1 VGVSVAIR
9 LKLFELFLRQKFLG
23 KGLKDKPLSPQIV
36 SYAVTKAC
44 NLNCAHCH
52 ASAREPLPNELA
64 VEEAKKAISE
74 MESMGTEV
82 IIFSG
87 GEPLLR
93 KDLVLNLTEQCMDLG
108 IIPAML
114 TNGTLLDRKTAWELK
129 ESGMTAVGVPMD
141 FAVPEHH
148 DSFRNT
154 LGSFEGSVKAI
165 KACLDV
171 DLTVL
176 VTTMVLKSNFEEIPK
191 LINFL
196 ANLGVEQVVF
206 YDFIPV
212 GRGKDLK
219 DLMLS
224 VEQRAKL
231 LDYIYKIQEEKE
243 MFFLISGGE
252 PLYPGAILEIHK
264 AFETSPPNKLLRQFL
279 VAAKVGCHA
288 GIHYFS
294 LRPDGDVYPC
304 PFLQISAGN
313 IREQNLTKIWYTS
326 KIFKELRNRNLLK
339 GKCRECMHRDTC
351 GGCRARAYAQTG
363 DYLESDPICPIG
375 LFSDKRVELA
385 NIECFGLCI
394 G

>member
-1 VGVSVAIR
+1 MDIK
-9 LKLFELFLRQKFLG
+9 LKLFELLFRQKLLG
-23 KGLKDKPLSPQIV
+23 KGLKGRLLTPQIV
-36 SYAVTKAC
+36 SYAVTQAC
-44 NLNCAHCH
+44 NLNCVHCH
-52 ASAREPLPNELA
+52 ASAREPLPDELT
-64 VEEAKKAISE
+64 VEEAKKAIIK
-74 MESMGTEV
+74 MENIGTEV

-93 KDLVLNLTEQCMDLG
+93 KDLILNLTEQCADLG

-114 TNGTLLDRKTAWELK
+114 TNGTLLNHKTAWELK
-129 ESGMTAVGVPMD
+129 ELGMMAVGVPID

-154 LGSFEGSVKAI
+154 TGAFEGSVRAI

-171 DLTVL
+171 DLKVV
-176 VTTMVLKSNFEEIPK
+176 VTTIVLKSNFEEIPK

-196 ANLGVEQVVF
+196 ANLGVEQVVL

-219 DLMLS
+219 ELMIS
-224 VEQRAKL
+224 AEQRAKL
-231 LDYIYKIQEEKE
+231 LEYIYKIQEEKE
-243 MFFLISGGE
+243 IFFLISGGE

-304 PFLQISAGN
+304 PFLQLKAGN
-313 IREQNLTKIWYTS
+313 IREQNLTKIWYNS

-339 GKCRECMHRDTC
+339 GKCRECLHRETC
-351 GGCRARAYAQTG
+351 GGCRARAYTQTG
-363 DYLESDPICPIG
+363 DYLESDPICPIE
-375 LFSDKRVELA
+375 LFSQKHIQLN
-385 NIECFGLCI
+385 NIECFGLCV

>member
-1 VGVSVAIR
+1 MDIK
-9 LKLFELFLRQKFLG
+9 LKLFELLFRQKLLG
-23 KGLKDKPLSPQIV
+23 EGLKGRSLTPQIV

-52 ASAREPLPNELA
+52 ASAREPLPNELT
-64 VEEAKKAISE
+64 VEEAKKVIIE
-74 MESMGTEV
+74 MEGIGTEV

-93 KDLVLNLTEQCMDLG
+93 KDLILNLTVQCADLG
-108 IIPAML
+108 VIPAIL
-114 TNGTLLDRKTAWELK
+114 TNGILLNHKTALELK
-129 ESGMTAVGVPMD
+129 DSGMMAVGVPLD
-141 FAVPEHH
+141 FAVPEHY
-148 DSFRNT
+148 DSFRNAP
-154 LGSFEGSVKAI
+154 GAFEGSVKAI

-171 DLTVL
+171 DLEVA

-196 ANLGVEQVVF
+196 ANLGVEQVVL

-219 DLMLS
+219 ELIIS
-224 VEQRAKL
+224 AEQRAKL

-252 PLYPGAILEIHK
+252 PLYPGAILEMHK

-279 VAAKVGCHA
+279 VAAEVGCHA
-288 GIHYFS
+288 GIYYFS
-294 LRPDGDVYPC
+294 LRPNGDVYPC
-304 PFLQISAGN
+304 PFLQINAGN
-313 IREQNLTKIWYTS
+313 IREQSLTKIWYNS
-326 KIFKELRNRNLLK
+326 EIFKELRNRNLLK
-339 GKCRECMHRDTC
+339 GKCRECVNRETC
-351 GGCRARAYAQTG
+351 GGCRARAYTQKG
-363 DYLESDPICPIG
+363 DYLESDPVCPIE
-375 LFSDKRVELA
+375 LFSGKHIQLN
-385 NIECFGLCI
+385 NIECFGLCV

>member
-1 VGVSVAIR
+1 MDIK
-9 LKLFELFLRQKFLG
+9 LKLFELLFRQKLLG
-23 KGLKDKPLSPQIV
+23 EGLKGRSLTPQIV

-52 ASAREPLPNELA
+52 ASARDPLPNELT
-64 VEEAKKAISE
+64 VEEAKKAIIE
-74 MESMGTEV
+74 MENIGTEV

-93 KDLVLNLTEQCMDLG
+93 KDLILNLTVQCADLG
-108 IIPAML
+108 IIPVML
-114 TNGTLLDRKTAWELK
+114 TNGTLLNHKTALELK
-129 ESGMTAVGVPMD
+129 ESGMMAVGVPID
-141 FAVPEHH
+141 FAVPEHY

-154 LGSFEGSVKAI
+154 LGAFEGSVKAI

-171 DLTVL
+171 DLKVA
-176 VTTMVLKSNFEEIPK
+176 VTTMVMKNNFEEIPK

-219 DLMLS
+219 ELMIS
-224 VEQRAKL
+224 SEQRAKL

-252 PLYPGAILEIHK
+252 PLYPGAILEMHK

-279 VAAKVGCHA
+279 VAAEVGCHA
-288 GIHYFS
+288 GVHYFG
-294 LRPDGDVYPC
+294 LRPNGDVYPC
-304 PFLQISAGN
+304 PFLQINAGN
-313 IREQNLTKIWYTS
+313 IKEQSLTKIWYNS

-339 GKCRECMHRDTC
+339 GKCGECVNRETC
-351 GGCRARAYAQTG
+351 GGCRARAYTQKD
-363 DYLESDPICPIG
+363 DYLESDPICPIE
-375 LFSDKRVELA
+375 LFSEKHIQLS
-385 NIECFGLCI
+385 NIKCFGLCV